1 MEVFFAQLIN
11 GISLGSIYALLATGL
26 NLFLLVGGV
35 IQFAYP
41 HGVVL
46 SMYICWIVLQRTG
59 NNLALGILA
68 AIGAGVGVSLLTEPL
83 FRPLSRKGNLVP
95 SFIAAVAIAMVITDM
110 LSRVLHGGYPIRFP
124 LNLSGIEPLL
134 KYGLATITI
143 GQTVTILGC
152 FGAAFGLFYFLHRT
166 RQGRALRAIGESP
179 DIARFLGIP
188 LTRLNIYSYVI
199 AGLLGGISAVFLAMS
214 LGAAF
219 STLGDLLILPVFAA
233 VMFAGMGNLIGG
245 LICGLIVGLVESFVT
260 GYLATEW
267 ARVGIFGMLLVS
279 LARKPGGIFGSRI

>member
-95 SFIAAVAIAMVITDM
+95 SFIATVAIAI
-110 LSRVLHGGYPIRFP
+110 VLI
-124 LNLSGIEPLL
+124 
-134 KYGLATITI
+134 
-143 GQTVTILGC
+143 
-152 FGAAFGLFYFLHRT
+152 
-166 RQGRALRAIGESP
+166 
-179 DIARFLGIP
+179 LGIP
-188 LTRLNIYSYVI
+188 NLIISTILTANLYIGGIISFSLLIWVFYYLTRPKVKE
-199 AGLLGGISAVFLAMS
+199 
-214 LGAAF
+214 
-219 STLGDLLILPVFAA
+219 
-233 VMFAGMGNLIGG
+233 MF
-245 LICGLIVGLVESFVT
+245 
-260 GYLATEW
+260 
-267 ARVGIFGMLLVS
+267 R
-279 LARKPGGIFGSRI
+279 